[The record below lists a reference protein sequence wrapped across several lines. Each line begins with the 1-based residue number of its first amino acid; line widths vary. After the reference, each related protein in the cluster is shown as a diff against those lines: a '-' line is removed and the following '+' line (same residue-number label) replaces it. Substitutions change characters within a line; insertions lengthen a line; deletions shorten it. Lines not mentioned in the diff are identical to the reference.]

1 MPDISIIVVNYNVKY
16 FLEQVLVS
24 VIKALQGIEG
34 EIFVVDN
41 NSSDGSGEMVQVR
54 FPEVRLIQNKTNL
67 GFAKANNQ
75 AIKLAKG
82 RYVLLLNPD
91 TVVEEDTFSKI
102 IAYMDSHPE
111 AGGLGVKMLDGKG
124 NFLPESKRSLP
135 TPKVAFFK
143 AFGLSAIFP
152 QSKVF
157 GKYHLSYLDENE
169 IHEVDVLS
177 GAFMLVRR
185 EILEQTNGLDEDYF
199 MYGEDIDLSYRITLA
214 GYKNIYFPET
224 RIIHYKGES
233 TKKGS
238 LNYVKMFY
246 NAMVI
251 FSDKHFGKPKAR
263 FFSVIITLA
272 VFLKAVLHLFG
283 SFVRNAYLIVLDA
296 ILIWGGIYLIKNFW
310 ATNIKSSP
318 DYYPL
323 EFILIVVPAYIA
335 IWLISMFFSGGY
347 DRPYKVSKAVRG
359 IFFGTVVILAVY
371 GFIGEQYRFSRAII
385 ILGAAWV
392 IVEIMLTRMLI
403 HFLKNKRWN
412 LEGETHKN
420 SVIVGEI
427 NEAKRVLTLLKQ
439 SSADSDFIGFVTPN
453 ALQNEAV
460 QNQVLGDIDELE
472 DIVDLFQIDEII
484 FCAKNISTQRII
496 RSISVVGNKHEFK
509 IVPEAGLGIIGS
521 NSKDS
526 AGDLYAIDVNFSIDT
541 SMMRRNKRVLDVAIS
556 LVLLMTLPV
565 SMFLVNR
572 NAGLLKNIFT
582 VLTGLKSWVGYC
594 ETPEGKNG
602 HYLPKIKN
610 GVLCPMDS
618 LKHRSKTDHAK
629 MIGQVNLLYAKNYDT
644 SRDIEIIR
652 KGFRGLGN
660 T

>member
-24 VIKALQGIEG
+24 VIKALHGIEG

-41 NSSDGSGEMVQVR
+41 NSTDGSAEMVQVR
-54 FPEVRLIQNKTNL
+54 FPEVRLIQNKNNL

-91 TVVEEDTFSKI
+91 TVVEEDTLRKI
-102 IAYMDSHPE
+102 IDYMNAHPE

-143 AFGLSAIFP
+143 AFGLASLFP
-152 QSKVF
+152 KSKVF
-157 GKYHLSYLDENE
+157 GKYHLSYLDENQ

-177 GAFMLVRR
+177 GAFMLVRK

-251 FSDKHFGKPKAR
+251 FSAKHFGKPKAR
-263 FFSVIITLA
+263 FFSMIINLA
-272 VFLKAVLHLFG
+272 VFLKAVLHLF
-283 SFVRNAYLIVLDA
+283 SNFVKNVYLIAIDA

-310 ATNIKSSP
+310 ATNIKFSP

-323 EFILIVVPAYIA
+323 DFILIVVPVYIL
-335 IWLISMFFSGGY
+335 IWLTSVFFSGGY

-359 IFFGTVVILAVY
+359 IFFGTVVVLALY
-371 GFIGEQYRFSRAII
+371 GFLNEEYRFSRAII
-385 ILGAAWV
+385 VLGAAWA
-392 IVEIMLTRMLI
+392 IIEIILTRMVV
-403 HFLKNKRWN
+403 HYFNNKRWN
-412 LEGETHKN
+412 LEGESRKN
-420 SVIVGEI
+420 TVIVGEMS
-427 NEAKRVLTLLKQ
+427 EAKRVLTLLKQ

-453 ALQNEAV
+453 ALQNLAV
-460 QNQVLGDIDELE
+460 QNQVLGDMDELE

-526 AGDLYAIDVNFSIDT
+526 AGDLYAIDVNFAIDT
-541 SMMRRNKRVLDVAIS
+541 SMMRRNKRVLDLSVC
-556 LVLLMTLPV
+556 LFLLLTLPV
-565 SMFLVNR
+565 SLFMVKNKS
-572 NAGLLKNIFT
+572 GLIQNLFK
-582 VLTGLKSWVGYC
+582 VLIGLKSWVGYC
-594 ETPEGKNG
+594 KNHKEKNG
-602 HYLPKIKN
+602 HYLPKIKQ
-610 GVLCPMDS
+610 GVLCPLDS
-618 LKHRSKTDHAK
+618 LKNKTKADRAK

-652 KGFRGLGN
+652 KGFRGLG